1 MKIDTRI
8 LFLWIIILCL
18 FLYFYYN
25 VYIRPYEYFEDG
37 IKKEK
42 ETILQKK
49 ERLEKE
55 IKEFLTFLNTQ
66 LCPAIQEIEKSMKED
81 PNTNVQEKIKKDA
94 GGDIYDCTYVQ
105 DVTKIPASID
115 KILLRTISYL
125 FTTLT
130 SIQKNIDNSLQCK
143 MPGITEGFEASSPF
157 VCTPALMEER
167 KKKQQETDAARCI
180 PPENLKEDQMI
191 TLYETRLK
199 TLQTFF
205 ENKEIQVQLSSINT
219 TLQKIQEM
227 KKKMEDGTLRPQC
240 DNGNDDAPE
249 PMP

>member
-8 LFLWIIILCL
+8 IILWIILLCL

-25 VYIRPYEYFEDG
+25 VYIRPYEYFENE
-37 IKKEK
+37 IKQEK
-42 ETILQKK
+42 ETIVQKK

-55 IKEFLTFLNTQ
+55 LKEFLTFLNTQ
-66 LCPAIQEIEKSMKED
+66 MCPAIQEIQKSLKED
-81 PNTNVQEKIKKDA
+81 PNVNSEEKIKKDA
-94 GGDIYDCTYVQ
+94 GGEIYDCTYVN
-105 DVTKIPASID
+105 DPTRIPASID
-115 KILLRTISYL
+115 MVLRRTIPYL
-125 FTTLT
+125 SLTLA

-143 MPGITEGFEASSPF
+143 MPGTTEGFESSSPF
-157 VCTPALMEER
+157 LCTPALMEER
-167 KKKQQETDAARCI
+167 KKKQQENDAARCI
-180 PPENLKEDQMI
+180 PPENLKEDQII

-199 TLQTFF
+199 TLKTFF
-205 ENKEIQVQLSSINT
+205 EDKTIQEQLSSINT
-219 TLQKIQEM
+219 TLQKIQET